1 MDEVFQHLGRLYYDV
16 VQSQKVIEQLKQQL
30 EEANKEIKALQEA
43 GNKQDILSDI
53 KDNSG

>member
-30 EEANKEIKALQEA
+30 EEKEKELEAL
-43 GNKQDILSDI
+43 KQGLQTED
-53 KDNSG
+53 

>member
-16 VQSQKVIEQLKQQL
+16 VQSQKAIENLKQQL

-43 GNKQDILSDI
+43 GKKQDLLSD
-53 KDNSG
+53 D